1 MDYHEAAN
9 FLFDLR
15 RFRPKPGTDS
25 TANLLSHLGNPHDGG
40 RFVQVAGSNG
50 KGSTAR
56 MTEQV
61 LREAGLSVGLYT
73 SPHFDDVRER
83 ITVDGRKITETA
95 IVEYVESVY
104 HYVTETATRGDSP
117 TFFEGMTAMALWYFA
132 REDVDVA
139 ILEVGIGGRYDATS
153 VIDPVAA
160 AVTSVTLEH
169 TGILGETIEEI
180 ATDKAHVAPG
190 TTPLVTGTQGD
201 ALDAVRKQA
210 GDVIVVSDGE
220 DDDSDVR
227 ATYGGRTN
235 HTEAAVSIS
244 GADWSVE
251 TAIPLLGEYQAQN
264 AGIAA
269 ALARQVANVT
279 ENELARGLRKGFWAG
294 RFEVMGTNPLVV
306 LDGAHNP
313 GACAAL
319 ANTIAEF
326 DYDDLHFVF
335 GAMHDKDIQGMA
347 DALPTPDHVVAT
359 HANIGRAEDEE
370 VVARVFE
377 AEDVERVD
385 RVSSVESALDTA
397 LDAAEEDDFVLV
409 VGSLFAVAEARTR
422 WTRAEI
428 PKRIASLEDAR
439 EALESTHATRP
450 ERHLAQGKAVHRV
463 VKTRVQT
470 RQAQYIKAEM
480 LSLGGECAQ
489 SGLHERD
496 DENIDVLLMGTL
508 AQYRRLVRRLDDSPY
523 GLSTFANDLR
533 DTLGIG
539 DVAGGHGYPWEGRT
553 AVMGILNVTPDSF
566 HDGGQ
571 YEAYEDAI
579 DQAKRMV
586 NAGVDIIDIGG
597 ESTRPGADEVP
608 DEAEIERI
616 VPVIEEIRDLD
627 VMISVDTRKAA
638 VGRAALEAGAD
649 ILNDVSGLED
659 PEMRFVAAE
668 YDAPLVVMHSLDA
681 PVVPE
686 HTVEYDDVVED
697 VIAEL
702 EERVLLVQ
710 KAGLDRSKIIVDPG
724 LGFGKTAGENF
735 ELLGRTG
742 ELHALDC
749 PVLIGHS
756 HKSMFDSITDE
767 DRTAATVAGTAI
779 AAERGADIVR
789 VHDVE
794 ENVAAV
800 RAVEAANVRASE
812 NIDEP

>member
-25 TANLLSHLGNPHDGG
+25 TANLLAHLGNPHDGT

-61 LREAGLSVGLYT
+61 LRETGLSVGLYT

-83 ITVDGRKITETA
+83 ITVDGRKITERA
-95 IVEYVESVY
+95 IVEYVDSVY
-104 HYVTETATRGDSP
+104 DYVTDKATRGDSP

-139 ILEVGIGGRYDATS
+139 VLEVGIGGRYDATS
-153 VIDPVAA
+153 VVDPVAA

-169 TGILGETIEEI
+169 TGIIGETVEEI
-180 ATDKAHVAPG
+180 ATDKAHVAPENA
-190 TTPLVTGTQGD
+190 PLVTGTSGD
-201 ALDAVRKQA
+201 ALDAVRNQA
-210 GDVIVVSDGE
+210 GDVLVVNGDEDG
-220 DDDSDVR
+220 DVQ
-227 ATYGGRTN
+227 AIYDGRTN
-235 HTEAAVSIS
+235 HTEAGIS
-244 GADWSVE
+244 LSGPDWAVE
-251 TAIPLLGEYQAQN
+251 TSIPLLGEYQAQN

-269 ALARQVANVT
+269 VLARQVADVT
-279 ENELARGLRKGFWAG
+279 EDELARGLRKGFWPG
-294 RFEVMGTNPLVV
+294 RFEVMGSDPLVA

-326 DYDDLHFVF
+326 DYDDLHLVF
-335 GAMHDKDIQGMA
+335 GAMHDKDVQGMV

-359 HANIGRAEDEE
+359 HANIARAEDEE

-377 AEDVERVD
+377 AEGVERVE
-385 RVSSVESALDTA
+385 RVESVESALDTA
-397 LDAAEEDDFVLV
+397 LGAADDDDFVLV

-428 PKRIASLEDAR
+428 PKRIASLEDAQN
-439 EALESTHATRP
+439 ALETTHVTRT
-450 ERHLAQGKAVHRV
+450 EGRDARGKAVHRV

-480 LSLGGECAQ
+480 LSLGGDCSL
-489 SGLHERD
+489 SGLHDRD

-508 AQYRRLVRRLDDSPY
+508 AQYRRLVERLDDSPY
-523 GLSTFANDLR
+523 GLSMLADDLR
-533 DTLGIG
+533 ETLGIREAG
-539 DVAGGHGYPWEGRT
+539 DGHGYPWEGRT

-571 YEAYEDAI
+571 YEAHEDAI
-579 DQAKRMV
+579 DRAKRMV
-586 NAGVDIIDIGG
+586 EAGVDIIDIGG
-597 ESTRPGADEVP
+597 ESTRPGADEVSN
-608 DEAEIERI
+608 DEEIERI
-616 VPVIEEIRDLD
+616 VPVIEAIRDLD
-627 VMISVDTRKAA
+627 AMISVDTRKAA

-668 YDAPLVVMHSLDA
+668 HDAPLVVMHSLDA

-697 VIAEL
+697 VIGEL
-702 EERVLLVQ
+702 EERVLLAQ

-724 LGFGKTAGENF
+724 LGFGKDPAESF
-735 ELLGRTG
+735 ELLGRAG

-756 HKSMFDSITDE
+756 HKSMFDRIPADE
-767 DRTAATVAGTAI
+767 DRTAATVAGTTI

-800 RAVEAANVRASE
+800 RAVEAANARESGNE
-812 NIDEP
+812 RR